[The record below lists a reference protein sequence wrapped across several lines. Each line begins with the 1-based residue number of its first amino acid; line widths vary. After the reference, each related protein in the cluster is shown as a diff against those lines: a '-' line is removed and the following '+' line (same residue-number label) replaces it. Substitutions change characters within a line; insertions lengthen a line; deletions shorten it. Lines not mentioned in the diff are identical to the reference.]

1 MNDVSKIEIPVLE
14 ETAAALSDGR
24 RREAAGRLLDRLVR
38 PDADDPLIALFER
51 SAAEAA
57 EAGLTK
63 AELGAELD
71 AYNAERRG

>member
-38 PDADDPLIALFER
+38 PDADDPLIALFR
-51 SAAEAA
+51 LTATEAKA
-57 EAGLTK
+57 VGLTK
-63 AELGAELD
+63 AEVLAELE
-71 AYNAERRG
+71 AYNSERRG